1 MDHLQTQAVDPSRLD
16 TGTWS
21 DQFNK
26 TIGEGDIA
34 ASYSGDR
41 IGMGK
46 PLRKPFVHRGEAWVC
61 VSRTSI
67 PDGGPPVSKAYRLV
81 PIDWYSERLEGEFRG
96 YFYGSY
102 AEKTADCEAARADPN
117 GFYHGV
123 IVQCGKHYYVMFGPP
138 VQFTPKAVEQQAG
151 LFDAMQQAGGPS

>member
-1 MDHLQTQAVDPSRLD
+1 MSHLATQSVDPSRLN

-34 ASYSGDR
+34 ASYSADR
-41 IGMGK
+41 IGMGE

-61 VSRTSI
+61 VGGTSI
-67 PDGGPPVSKAYRLV
+67 PSRGLSTRKAYRLV
-81 PIDWYSERLEGEFRG
+81 PIDWYSERLEGELKG
-96 YFYGSY
+96 QFYGSY
-102 AEKTADCEAARADPN
+102 AEKAADCEAAQADPN

-123 IVQCGKHYYVMFGPP
+123 IAQRGKHHYVMFGPP
-138 VQFTPKAVEQQAG
+138 VQFTPQAVEQQPG
-151 LFDAMQQAGGPS
+151 LFPIET